1 MLCRKCHREIL
12 DGSVFCNWCG
22 QRQKLPRQKRAN
34 GEGSV
39 YKTHNGK
46 WKAEINIR
54 KNGVRYAAAKGG
66 FLSKREALEALPEVR
81 EKALNAMQRPN
92 NATMQE
98 LYDEVT
104 RRWFPRISKDKA
116 SHYRTAWESISKIHN
131 AKIRGLRYAD
141 LQPLIDEREGGY
153 YPKRD
158 IKVLLGR
165 IYELALKYEYVDK
178 DYSAMLEL
186 PPIDGKTR
194 SALTPQEV
202 QLMWD
207 DYKAG
212 HTNTRYFLIMCYTG
226 MRTGE
231 ILTIQKANT
240 HLREQYCTGGIKTKA
255 GKARQIIFCD
265 KIMPLVNDAYHDNE
279 KLLCELSAEAFYE
292 EWHAMVERT
301 GLRAELTPYC
311 CRHTAPTMLAEEGV
325 QPAIIQQI
333 MGHTSYAMTA
343 EHYTHISIDAK
354 LEALN
359 KLK

>member
-1 MLCRKCHREIL
+1 MLCRKCRREIP
-12 DGSVFCNWCG
+12 DGSVFCSWCG
-22 QRQKLPRQKRAN
+22 LRQKASRGKRPS

-39 YKTHNGK
+39 YMTHNGK
-46 WKAEINIR
+46 WKAEINIH
-54 KNGVRYAAAKGG
+54 KNGIRYMASKAG
-66 FLSKREALEALPEVR
+66 LSSRKEAEAALPALR
-81 EKALNAMQRPN
+81 EKALSQTEHPT

-98 LYDEVT
+98 LYDELAQ
-104 RRWFPRISKDKA
+104 RWFPRISKDKV
-116 SHYRTAWESISKIHN
+116 SHYRTAWNSISKIHK

-141 LQPLIDEREGGY
+141 LQPLIDKRSGGY
-153 YPKRD
+153 YPKKD
-158 IKVLLGR
+158 IKTLLGR

-186 PPIDGKTR
+186 PPINATPR

-207 DYKAG
+207 DYNAG

-231 ILTIQKANT
+231 LLTIQKYNV
-240 HLREQYCTGGIKTKA
+240 HLGEQYCTGGIKTEA

-265 KIMPLVNDAYHDNE
+265 KIMPLVLDAYHDNE
-279 KLLCELSAEAFYE
+279 KLLCGLGTDAFYE

-333 MGHTSYAMTA
+333 MGHTSYSMTA
-343 EHYTHISIDAK
+343 EHYTHISLDAK